1 MAIVTGKIRAELG
14 WAINGLKDKI
24 IDRMEEK
31 ISDRGEV
38 NNLSLGILEIP
49 SDLVTLHCN
58 TTASI

>member
-14 WAINGLKDKI
+14 LALHGLKDKI

>member
-1 MAIVTGKIRAELG
+1 MAIVTGAITAELG
-14 WAINGLKDKI
+14 LAINGLKDKI

-31 ISDRGEV
+31 ISDRGEI

-49 SDLVTLHCN
+49 SDLVILHCN

>member
-1 MAIVTGKIRAELG
+1 MAIVTGIIRTELG
-14 WAINGLKDKI
+14 LALNGLKDKI

>member
-1 MAIVTGKIRAELG
+1 MAILTGAIRAELG
-14 WAINGLKDKI
+14 LAINGLKDKI

-49 SDLVTLHCN
+49 SDLVILHCN